1 MNSNCFL
8 KFFYQDNLVYQTQAV
23 LSEKIIYNSRDIQ
36 CNLSAEACS
45 TSFGYNRVEVYLY
58 SRMIYW
64 FSFKDTKYMVKSNK
78 EKINV
83 SFYRKQNSIDF
94 IMQD

>member
-1 MNSNCFL
+1 MSNCFL
-8 KFFYQDNLVYQTQAV
+8 KFFHRDSLVYKTSAI
-23 LSEKIIYNSRDIQ
+23 LNEKIVSNSVL
-36 CNLSAEACS
+36 CTLSAEPCS
-45 TSFGYNRVEVYLY
+45 SSFGYTKVEIYLY
-58 SRMIYW
+58 EKMYYW